1 MKTSCSSGS
10 SGSSRFG
17 LAALVVL
24 AVSSF
29 GCASVYTHINKI
41 DDNTYYVTRVKN
53 NQSTLFVCSPI
64 GETAAMRCHDISTTE
79 P

>member
-1 MKTSCSSGS
+1 MKTSAAPPS
-10 SGSSRFG
+10 SGSSRLG
-17 LAALVVL
+17 LAALVL
-24 AVSSF
+24 FALSSF